1 MNQVKPVVL
10 TLLSTILFSSVV
22 QAEEIQTTKPVIAAY
37 YPDWKVY
44 NPRKSYSAGSIP
56 TDKLTHVIYA
66 FLGVCGPHSASPTN
80 IQKIMAQQCRGK
92 PTGTA
97 VIVDNFAA
105 LQKQLPGKTDYK
117 VRYKGNFGQLSAL
130 VKANPELVVLPS
142 FGGWTL
148 SEPFHTVVINPTY
161 RKNFVVSAIDLL
173 ERYPFFGGIQLDW
186 EYPGG
191 NGLSGKGKDNL
202 DQEKIGFTALLKELD
217 HGLET
222 LSLKHHRQYE
232 LSAAVSASNKN
243 INNIDWPQVAQ
254 YLDHIF
260 LMSYDFLGGWENI
273 VGHHANLFATNKTPN
288 QVSVDQQVNALLQR
302 GVSHQQIIV
311 GVPFYGRGWQQ
322 VEDFTPNTLEG
333 LTSQSGLKKGSDLD
347 DPGYFTYQDIATY
360 LLNNPKLGYQYYY
373 DEQAQAAVLY
383 HPTKKE
389 FITFDDQR
397 SIKAKTD
404 YVKQNQLGG
413 IFTWEITA
421 DKDNQLIEL
430 ISTELNR

>member
-10 TLLSTILFSSVV
+10 TLLSTILFSSFV

-56 TDKLTHVIYA
+56 TEKLTHVIYA
-66 FLGVCGPHSASPTN
+66 FLGVCEPHSASPAN

-232 LSAAVSASNKN
+232 LSAAVS
-243 INNIDWPQVAQ
+243 
-254 YLDHIF
+254 
-260 LMSYDFLGGWENI
+260 
-273 VGHHANLFATNKTPN
+273 
-288 QVSVDQQVNALLQR
+288 
-302 GVSHQQIIV
+302 
-311 GVPFYGRGWQQ
+311 
-322 VEDFTPNTLEG
+322 
-333 LTSQSGLKKGSDLD
+333 GSD
-347 DPGYFTYQDIATY
+347 P
-360 LLNNPKLGYQYYY
+360 N
-373 DEQAQAAVLY
+373 
-383 HPTKKE
+383 
-389 FITFDDQR
+389 
-397 SIKAKTD
+397 
-404 YVKQNQLGG
+404 
-413 IFTWEITA
+413 
-421 DKDNQLIEL
+421 
-430 ISTELNR
+430 